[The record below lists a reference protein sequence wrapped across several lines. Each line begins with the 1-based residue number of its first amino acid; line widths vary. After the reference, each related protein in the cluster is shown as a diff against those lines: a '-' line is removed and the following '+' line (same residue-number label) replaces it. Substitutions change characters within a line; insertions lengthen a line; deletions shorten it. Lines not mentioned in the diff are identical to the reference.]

1 MCMFN
6 ANAFDSKIIDTE
18 GKRDQAPV
26 MLSETWSDSALLV
39 AFGGQAFFE
48 QLLCNDSCLW
58 EIINTFLDQDKDV
71 SIGGSQLVEIVEG
84 DDVVWYV

>member
-1 MCMFN
+1 VFVEGLEYVMCMFN

-48 QLLCNDSCLW
+48 
-58 EIINTFLDQDKDV
+58 
-71 SIGGSQLVEIVEG
+71 
-84 DDVVWYV
+84 